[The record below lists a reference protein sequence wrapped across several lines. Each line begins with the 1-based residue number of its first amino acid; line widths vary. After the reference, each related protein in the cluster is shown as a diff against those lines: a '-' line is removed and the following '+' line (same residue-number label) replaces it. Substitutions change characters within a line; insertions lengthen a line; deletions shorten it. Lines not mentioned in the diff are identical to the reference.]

1 MMSAILASFD
11 FADFVRMLADHWWS
25 EFRDLGDWPW
35 GTLESIAEYI
45 DLFPIVVCLVWSIY
59 GLNCLFSSFRR
70 RQLPATLPGYTV
82 LIPFLRRAAWSVA
95 HCAKHDRC

>member
-1 MMSAILASFD
+1 MSAILASFD

-59 GLNCLFSSFRR
+59 GLNASSVRSGGGNFPR
-70 RQLPATLPGYTV
+70 
-82 LIPFLRRAAWSVA
+82 
-95 HCAKHDRC
+95 HCPDTPC